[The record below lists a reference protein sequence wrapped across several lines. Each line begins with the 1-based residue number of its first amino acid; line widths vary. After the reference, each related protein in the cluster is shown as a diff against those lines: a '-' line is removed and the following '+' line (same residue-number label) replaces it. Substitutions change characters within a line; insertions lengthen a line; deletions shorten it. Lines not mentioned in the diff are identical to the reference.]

1 MKLRS
6 NKLHI
11 ATADAI
17 NSIVSMGWMRF
28 FCHSYRAALFCLSSS
43 IIHLIK
49 TTVNIYPDI
58 FLKHRLLQNMYI
70 VEHTEDSFFPTHA
83 NGLFLSVKPHHHF

>member
-11 ATADAI
+11 ATAGAI
-17 NSIVSMGWMRF
+17 NSMVSMGWMDAF
-28 FCHSYRAALFCLSSS
+28 LLPLLQSS
-43 IIHLIK
+43 HYFVWL
-49 TTVNIYPDI
+49 YMYLI

-70 VEHTEDSFFPTHA
+70 VE
-83 NGLFLSVKPHHHF
+83 

>member
-17 NSIVSMGWMRF
+17 NSMVSMGWMDAF
-28 FCHSYRAALFCLSSS
+28 LLPLLQSS
-43 IIHLIK
+43 HYFVWLYMYLIQ
-49 TTVNIYPDI
+49 TTVNIYPDL

-70 VEHTEDSFFPTHA
+70 VE
-83 NGLFLSVKPHHHF
+83 